1 MNTPVWIEWNLMS
14 RLFTVFLISAI
25 FMNELPL
32 EFVAIL
38 VSLVSSL
45 TGGFNLLY
53 MGIFCYVTEITPEKD
68 RVFR

>member
-1 MNTPVWIEWNLMS
+1 MT
-14 RLFTVFLISAI
+14 
-25 FMNELPL
+25 ELPV

-38 VSLVSSL
+38 VSLIVAIS
-45 TGGFNLLY
+45 GGLNLLY